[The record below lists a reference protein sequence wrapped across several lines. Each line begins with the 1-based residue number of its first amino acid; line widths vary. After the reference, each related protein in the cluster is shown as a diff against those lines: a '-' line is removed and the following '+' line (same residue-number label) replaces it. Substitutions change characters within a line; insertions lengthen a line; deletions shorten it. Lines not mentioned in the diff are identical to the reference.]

1 LGPLIQ
7 IVAKAAKW
15 CLAACFEVTDR
26 FLIKIPKPLI
36 VISMVSGA
44 MCNTKPRPLRVKI
57 KNTLPQRNT
66 VMHTLGA
73 AALVLLAPHAFVV
86 SLRRDQI
93 AKLTTKT
100 FLIGNRT
107 WSEEPTKR

>member
-36 VISMVSGA
+36 VISMASGA
-44 MCNTKPRPLRVKI
+44 MCNTKPRHLRG
-57 KNTLPQRNT
+57 KNQKYP
-66 VMHTLGA
+66 A
-73 AALVLLAPHAFVV
+73 AE
-86 SLRRDQI
+86 
-93 AKLTTKT
+93 K
-100 FLIGNRT
+100 
-107 WSEEPTKR
+107 

>member
-36 VISMVSGA
+36 VISMASGA

-57 KNTLPQRNT
+57 KNTLPQRNK

-73 AALVLLAPHAFVV
+73 ACSRCAACLLCFVAGG
-86 SLRRDQI
+86 SDRQIEDQGI
-93 AKLTTKT
+93 SD
-100 FLIGNRT
+100 R
-107 WSEEPTKR
+107 